1 MLFNSISFFFFVPI
15 VLLGVRLLPG
25 TQRQRW
31 LLLASYFFYGSWDWR
46 FLALILFTTAVD
58 YWIAHRIHRS
68 DDPDERRRAL
78 LVSVCVNL
86 GVLGFFKYFNFFI
99 DSAAA
104 LLEAAGL
111 HASLPALQ
119 IILPVGI
126 SFYTFQSMSYVI
138 DVYRRDTVPAQTF
151 VLYALYVSYFP
162 QLVAGPISRVG
173 DLMPQ
178 LAAPSRVTADRVN
191 FGLCL
196 ILIGLAKKVLIADM
210 LAPEVDRIFA
220 DPESQSS
227 GMLLRG
233 AYFFAFQIYCD
244 FSAYSDIARGVSEFF
259 GVRLMINFE
268 QPYLSRSIT
277 EFWRRWH
284 ISLSSWLRDYLYI
297 PLGGNRLGAA
307 KTYRNLMLTM
317 LIGGLWHGA
326 AWTFVAWGA
335 WHGALLALERLLGIG
350 KGGVVR
356 PRSTWHAG
364 LGAVVATVVTFH
376 LATIGWIFFRA
387 PDFGVAFAYFTGLAA
402 ATDFMSVGVL
412 PFVVGAAIVAIDLP
426 QDRTGDH
433 AVFLRLPWWLQAPI
447 YALICVGLLLYGG
460 RDVPFIYF
468 QF

>member
-15 VLLGVRLLPG
+15 VLLGVWALPA

-31 LLLASYFFYGSWDWR
+31 LLAASYFFYGSWDWR
-46 FLALILFTTAVD
+46 FLGLILLTTCVD
-58 YWIAHRIHRS
+58 YLVAARIHAS
-68 DDPDERRRAL
+68 TDPAARKRAL
-78 LVSVCVNL
+78 LVSVFVNL

-104 LLEAAGL
+104 LIELAGL
-111 HASLPALQ
+111 RASLPTLQ
-119 IILPVGI
+119 ILLPVGI

-138 DVYRRDTVPAQTF
+138 DVYRRDTTPASSF
-151 VLYALYVSYFP
+151 VLYALYVAYFP
-162 QLVAGPISRVG
+162 QLVAGPISRVA

-178 LAAPSRVTADRVN
+178 LERPGPITLERVHV
-191 FGLCL
+191 GLGRPL
-196 ILIGLAKKVLIADM
+196 LGLAKKVLVADM

-220 DPESQSS
+220 DPEAMSS
-227 GMLLRG
+227 GELLRG

-268 QPYLSRSIT
+268 QPYLSQSIT

-297 PLGGNRLGAA
+297 PLGGNRHGSAQ
-307 KTYRNLMLTM
+307 TYRNLMLTM

-335 WHGALLALERLLGIG
+335 WHGGLLAIERFCGIG
-350 KGGVVR
+350 KQTS
-356 PRSTWHAG
+356 PSSAG
-364 LGAVVATVVTFH
+364 MAGAVAAAAATIVTFH
-376 LATIGWIFFRA
+376 LATIGWVFFRA
-387 PDFGVAFAYFTGLAA
+387 PDFTVAFAYLQGLVVNSCLAEA
-402 ATDFMSVGVL
+402 GLVPVLVGPMLLGIDF
-412 PFVVGAAIVAIDLP
+412 A
-426 QDRTGDH
+426 QDRSGDH
-433 AVFLRLPWWLQAPI
+433 AVFLRAPWWAQAPG
-447 YALICVGLLLYGG
+447 YALLIVAMLLYGG